1 MQPNEMYTMN
11 LEHRKFALRG
21 PLSLL
26 MFNGRLAFWSRDDP
40 PILIWLDSAEAAM
53 LLQFT
58 AAPREAAEAAKA
70 VGAER
75 TSEIDRLIDKLVQHR
90 MLSEHVDSCD
100 EPFYPL
106 YSPEIKKEDAVCLVE
121 SAGLGSQMVRD
132 ISNGLITSGLVGENA
147 WSNHFAG
154 TRGFG
159 VKFRREALDTLIK
172 LMPWT
177 RPYFDKVLDEN
188 VARHFCAGR
197 SEKSQ
202 PNAFYFNALVIPP
215 GRGTSLHVDKT
226 LAVTTPI
233 LVSVLYLET
242 TTSPGGLLYLTE
254 KTWPVGLVNPRP
266 GMIVHFR
273 GNLAHGVSRTP
284 LSGVVRSSLIC
295 EQYVLNEEQIES
307 CPQLELVVR

>member
-1 MQPNEMYTMN
+1 MYTMN
-11 LEHRKFALRG
+11 LERRKFALRG

-26 MFNGRLAFWSRDDP
+26 MFNGRLAFWSRDDSP
-40 PILIWLDSAEAAM
+40 LLIWLDSAEAAI

-58 AAPREAAEAAKA
+58 AAPREVAEAAKA
-70 VGAER
+70 VGMEYN
-75 TSEIDRLIDKLVQHR
+75 SEVNRLIDKLVRHR
-90 MLSEHVDSCD
+90 MLSEHVDACD

-121 SAGLGSQMVRD
+121 SEGLGSQMVRD
-132 ISNGLITSGLVGENA
+132 ISNGLITSGLVGENPLTEG
-147 WSNHFAG
+147 FAG

-177 RPYFDKVLDEN
+177 RAYFDKILDEN
-188 VARHFCAGR
+188 VARQFCAGR
-197 SEKSQ
+197 SEKSH
-202 PNAFYFNALVIPP
+202 PNAFYLNALVIPP
-215 GRGTSLHVDKT
+215 GRGTSLHQDKT
-226 LAVTTPI
+226 LDGRTLPM

-242 TTSPGGLLYLTE
+242 TSPGGPLYLTE

-273 GNLAHGVSRTP
+273 GNLVHGVLRTP
-284 LSGVVRSSLIC
+284 LSGVVRSSLVC
-295 EQYVLNEEQIES
+295 EQYFLTEEQIKS
-307 CPQLELVVR
+307 CPQLELIVR

>member
-1 MQPNEMYTMN
+1 MN
-11 LEHRKFALRG
+11 LERRKFALRG

-26 MFNGRLAFWSRDDP
+26 MFNGRLAFWSREDP
-40 PILIWLDSAEAAM
+40 PHLIWLDSAEATI

-70 VGAER
+70 VGMEC
-75 TSEIDRLIDKLVQHR
+75 TSEVDRLIDKLVQRR
-90 MLSEHVDSCD
+90 MLSEHVDACD

-121 SAGLGSQMVRD
+121 SDGLGSQIVRD
-132 ISNGLITSGLVGENA
+132 ISNGLITSGLVGENV
-147 WSNHFAG
+147 WTNHFAG

-159 VKFRREALDTLIK
+159 VKFRREALGTLIK

-177 RPYFDKVLDEN
+177 RPYFDKILDEN
-188 VARHFCAGR
+188 VTRHFCAGR
-197 SEKSQ
+197 SENSQ
-202 PNAFYFNALVIPP
+202 PNAFYFNALIIPP

-242 TTSPGGLLYLTE
+242 TSPGGWLYLTE
-254 KTWPVGLVNPRP
+254 KTWPVGIVNPRP

-273 GNLAHGVSRTP
+273 GNLAHGVLRTP

-295 EQYVLNEEQIES
+295 EQYFLTEEEIGS

>member
-1 MQPNEMYTMN
+1 MN
-11 LEHRKFALRG
+11 LEGRKFALRG

-40 PILIWLDSAEAAM
+40 PLLIWLDSAEAAI

-58 AAPREAAEAAKA
+58 GAPREAAEAAKA
-70 VGAER
+70 AGMEC
-75 TSEIDRLIDKLVQHR
+75 TSEVDRLIDKLVQHR
-90 MLSEHVDSCD
+90 MLSEQVDACD

-106 YSPEIKKEDAVCLVE
+106 YSPEIKKEDPVCLVE
-121 SAGLGSQMVRD
+121 AKALGSQMVRD

-159 VKFRREALDTLIK
+159 VKFRREALHTLIK

-188 VARHFCAGR
+188 VARHFCR
-197 SEKSQ
+197 SEKGQ

-242 TTSPGGLLYLTE
+242 ASPGGLLYLTE
-254 KTWPVGLVNPRP
+254 KTWPVGLVNPRS

-295 EQYVLNEEQIES
+295 EQYFLTEEEIGS
-307 CPQLELVVR
+307 CPELELVVR